1 MIVRYHQIRL
11 MIAAAVLAVTNGCT
25 ERVRIATPPAE
36 LLTCADE
43 PAAPQLPA
51 RDGTDATQLARD
63 VAMLNGYLALRTAYG
78 SCRAAVEG
86 VAAWTKEVEK

>member
-11 MIAAAVLAVTNGCT
+11 MTAAMVLAVTNGCT
-25 ERVRIATPPAE
+25 ERIRIATPPVE
-36 LLTCADE
+36 LMTCADE

-86 VAAWTKEVEK
+86 VAAWSRQVKP